1 MPERGSSLA
10 ERLGYRAE
18 DRVVIISCDDLGMC
32 HALNVGVYTALRH
45 GAATCAS
52 LMVPGPWA
60 RHAASEYGDEDLGVH
75 LTLNAE
81 HTRYRWGPI
90 TQAPSL
96 IDGDGGFPPRH
107 RRPVGAR

>member
-45 GAATCAS
+45 GAAVRSGAARTHQCHRMLIS
-52 LMVPGPWA
+52 L
-60 RHAASEYGDEDLGVH
+60 GDYAPNKKDGRRIRNMAQIGRVRVVKKRERVDL
-75 LTLNAE
+75 E
-81 HTRYRWGPI
+81 
-90 TQAPSL
+90 
-96 IDGDGGFPPRH
+96 PRKL
-107 RRPVGAR
+107 R